1 MRTHLE
7 TIPLVLALAAPLL
20 FSSASALAKQSSPLI
35 VVEDHGGVS
44 ALPYYEALSPPPRQ
58 SQQLQPPAMAPVSPA
73 RPYSEADML
82 PVRSERLSP
91 GDVPRRVIQAPG
103 LTPFFLIGD
112 DERSRAWLKQ
122 HLAELRDRNAIGLI
136 VNVET
141 AEALAALRSQAGGLT
156 LAPVSGDDIAGRL
169 DLRHYPV
176 LITATGIEQ

>member
-1 MRTHLE
+1 MRPRSINRAGTAFSAFLFWL
-7 TIPLVLALAAPLL
+7 LVSPAA
-20 FSSASALAKQSSPLI
+20 AQQSQLI

-58 SQQLQPPAMAPVSPA
+58 DQQLQPPVMPPVAPGRS
-73 RPYSEADML
+73 YSEADML

-103 LTPFFLIGD
+103 LTPIFLIGD
-112 DERSRAWLKQ
+112 DDLSRAWLRERGD
-122 HLAELRDRNAIGLI
+122 ALRDRNAIGLV

-141 AEALAALRSQAGGLT
+141 AQALTSLRQAAGGLT
-156 LAPVSGDDIAGRL
+156 LAPVSGDDLAARL
-169 DLRHYPV
+169 GLNHYPV